1 MHVVISGGTGL
12 IGQALHASLLNDG
25 HSVTLLVRRNPE
37 GPDEASWDPASGW
50 VDTTAFERADVVVN
64 LSGAPVAGK
73 RWTEQ
78 YRRTIMDS
86 RVNASQVLA
95 NAMAG
100 LDKKPSLYIQASGV
114 GFYGDRDDEVLEEQA
129 TPGRAFLSDVCVEWE
144 GAAAPAADAGI
155 PCAFLR
161 TGLVM
166 SSQGGAFAKMLPL
179 FKAGL
184 GGPLGDGS
192 AWWPWI
198 TLHDHIRAIR
208 FVMDAPLGGPVNM
221 VGPAPVRQSELAQ
234 ALGKALRR
242 PSLIPAPSLALRLAV
257 GEFST
262 EILAST
268 RAVPSF
274 LLDAGFTFDHPT
286 IDEACRWLA
295 NTGQ

>member
-12 IGQALHASLLNDG
+12 IGQALHASLLDDG
-25 HSVTLLVRRNPE
+25 HTVTLLVRRNPE
-37 GPDEASWDPASGW
+37 GDHEASWDPASGW
-50 VDTTAFERADVVVN
+50 IDTTAFDGADVVVN

-73 RWTEQ
+73 RWSEQ

-86 RVNASQVLA
+86 RVDSSQVLA
-95 NAMAG
+95 NAMVG

-129 TPGRAFLSDVCVEWE
+129 IPGRSFLSDVCVEWE

-166 SSQGGAFAKMLPL
+166 SSRGGAFAKMLPL

-208 FVMDAPLGGPVNM
+208 FVMDAPLGGPINM

-242 PSLIPAPSLALRLAV
+242 PSLIPAPSLALRLAM

-286 IDEACRWLA
+286 IDEACRWLVT
-295 NTGQ
+295 TGH